1 MKTANI
7 LLEKRILANIIVHP
21 DVWYEVAAD
30 FKPEL
35 FSDPE
40 FLAIAQVMS
49 DLGKQGKR
57 PSTVALYKEFR
68 KRGIETTPEE
78 LIEIVSGYVTAK
90 ETRSLLDELIDLY
103 KRRTV
108 YKSLVAALDNLKDE
122 DKPTDELIA
131 EAQQAMIEA
140 FSLTGKSD
148 LASMNEVCEELLV
161 QQARLQEGEMPPI
174 YPLSLAGVQTLLGG
188 YETGSLNVIAAR
200 PSMGKTAFMLSE
212 CIGWAEK
219 GLPGIIFSL
228 EQKRGQI
235 GQRSVAN
242 LENLPVNMLKYK
254 LDPLHRN
261 KFNAA
266 LSKLSSLPIKIS
278 DKRGLDADQI
288 CSIAR
293 VEKMRNP
300 GLKWIAVDYLTAMS
314 FDAKKQRQDLAVGEA
329 TLKLRNLAEE
339 LDVFV
344 VLLSQLNRS
353 VEQRDNKRPQKSD
366 LRDSGNIE
374 EYADSILFLYR
385 HGYYKP
391 GFIPGNE
398 MADWVVEI
406 EVAKNR
412 QGGNDGKRTLALFA
426 PATMHWKDCPAVLSE
441 QYTRAVERERKK
453 KGGAAIA

>member
-1 MKTANI
+1 MKTANVM
-7 LLEKRILANIIVHP
+7 LEKRLLGNIIVQP
-21 DVWYEVAAD
+21 DVWYEVAPD
-30 FKPEL
+30 FRAEL
-35 FSDPE
+35 FSEPE
-40 FLAIAQVMS
+40 FKTAAEAMVS
-49 DLGKQGKR
+49 LGKQGKR

-68 KRGIETTPEE
+68 RRGIETTPEE
-78 LIEIVSGYVTAK
+78 LIELVSGYVTAR
-90 ETRSLLDELIDLY
+90 ETRALLDELTDLY

-108 YKSLVAALDNLKDE
+108 YKSLASVLDTLKDE

-161 QQARLQEGEMPPI
+161 QQARLQEGEQPSI
-174 YPLSLAGVQTLLGG
+174 YPLSISGVQTLLGG
-188 YETGSLNVIAAR
+188 FETGSLNIIAAR

-212 CIGWAEK
+212 CIGWAQK

-242 LENLPVNMLKYK
+242 VEALPVNMLRYK

-266 LSKLSSLPIKIS
+266 LSKLSGLPIKIS

-300 GLKWIAVDYLTAMS
+300 AIKWVAIDYLTAMS
-314 FDAKKQRQDLAVGEA
+314 FDTRKQRQDLAVGEA

-344 VLLSQLNRS
+344 VLLSQLNRG
-353 VEQRDNKRPQKSD
+353 VESRDDKRPQKSD

-385 HGYYKP
+385 HGYYNPKFM
-391 GFIPGNE
+391 GSEAG
-398 MADWVVEI
+398 DWITEV

-412 QGGNDGKRTLALFA
+412 QGGNDGKRTLTLFT
-426 PATMHWKDCPAVLSE
+426 PATMSWKDCPTSLSE
-441 QYTRAVERERKK
+441 PYKQIMNETRSKKK
-453 KGGAAIA
+453 KGGAA